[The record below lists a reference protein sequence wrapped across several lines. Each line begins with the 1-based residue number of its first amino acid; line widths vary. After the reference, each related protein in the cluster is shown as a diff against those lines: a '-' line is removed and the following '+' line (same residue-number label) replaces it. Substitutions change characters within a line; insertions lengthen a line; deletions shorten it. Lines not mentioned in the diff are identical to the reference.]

1 MTQVEEDIVNYLLD
15 HPEAKDTLEGI
26 VRWWVMEQRMRREML
41 QVQQAIGELVQREWL
56 LERQGADAQLH
67 YRLNPA
73 KTEEIAAALGKKAE
87 R

>member
-26 VRWWVMEQRMRREML
+26 VRWWVMEQRIRREML
-41 QVQQAIGELVQREWL
+41 QVQQAIGELVQRGWL
-56 LERQGADAQLH
+56 LERESADAKVH

-73 KTEEIAAALGKKAE
+73 KTEEIATALGRRAE
-87 R
+87 P